1 MRISSFLLFILPFS
15 LFSQTNEGKVWTEI
29 GVNGKIIKDLDWAT
43 ELTTRF
49 GVNGLETVFP
59 SISIKYKVKK
69 WFKPSVEYRYIVD
82 RENFDTYSNS
92 HRLNFN
98 ADFKRSFDRLT
109 IKSRIRYQYSFDRLV
124 DSELYSPEFDQAIRL
139 KIGGTYDINNSFL
152 SPVISGELFYNPM
165 YGPNGQQL
173 TKFRLFAGV
182 DIEMDGP
189 HEISVGYI
197 FDNRINLSR
206 PLTKHILSLGYSYK
220 IGGSKK

>member
-1 MRISSFLLFILPFS
+1 

-109 IKSRIRYQYSFDRLV
+109 IKSRIRYQYSFDRLL

-165 YGPNGQQL
+165 YGPYGQQL

>member
-1 MRISSFLLFILPFS
+1 MRITSFILFMLPFS
-15 LFSQTNEGKVWTEI
+15 LFSQTNEGKIWTEV
-29 GVNGKIIKDLDWAT
+29 GVNGAIVKDLDWAA

-49 GVNGLETVFP
+49 GVNGLETIFP

-69 WFKPSVEYRYIVD
+69 WFKPSIEYRYIVD

-98 ADFKRSFDRLT
+98 ADFKHTIERLT
-109 IKSRIRYQYSFDRLV
+109 LKSRIRYQYSFDRLV
-124 DSELYSPEFDQAIRL
+124 NSELYNPEFDQAIRL
-139 KIGGTYDINNSFL
+139 KLGGSYDLNNSFL
-152 SPVISGELFYNPM
+152 SPVISGELFYNPI
-165 YGPNGQQL
+165 YGPYGQQL
-173 TKFRLFAGV
+173 TKLRLFAGV

>member
-182 DIEMDGP
+182 DIEMGGP

>member
-109 IKSRIRYQYSFDRLV
+109 IKSRIRYQYSFDRLL

-165 YGPNGQQL
+165 YGPYGQQL

>member
-1 MRISSFLLFILPFS
+1 MRISSFILFLLPFS
-15 LFSQTNEGKVWTEI
+15 LFSQTNEGKIWTEV
-29 GVNGKIIKDLDWAT
+29 GVNGKIVKDLDWSAD
-43 ELTTRF
+43 LTTRF
-49 GVNGLETVFP
+49 GVNGFETVFP

-82 RENFDTYSNS
+82 RENFETYSNS

-109 IKSRIRYQYSFDRLV
+109 IKTRIRYQYSFDRLV
-124 DSELYSPEFDQAIRL
+124 NSELYNPEFDQAIRL
-139 KIGGTYDINNSFL
+139 KLGGSYDLNNSFL

-165 YGPNGQQL
+165 YGPYGQQL
-173 TKFRLFAGV
+173 TKLRLFAGV

-220 IGGSKK
+220 IGSSKK

>member
-165 YGPNGQQL
+165 YGPYGQQL

>member
-1 MRISSFLLFILPFS
+1 MRISSFILFILPFS
-15 LFSQTNEGKVWTEI
+15 LFSQNNEGKVWTEI
-29 GVNGKIIKDLDWAT
+29 GVNGKIVKDLDWAA

-49 GVNGLETVFP
+49 GVNGIETVFP
-59 SISIKYKVKK
+59 SVSIKYKVKK

-98 ADFKRSFDRLT
+98 ADFKHTIDRLS

-124 DSELYSPEFDQAIRL
+124 NSELYSPEFDQAIRL
-139 KIGGTYDINNSFL
+139 KLGGSYDINNSFL
-152 SPVISGELFYNPM
+152 SPVISGEIFYNPT
-165 YGPNGQQL
+165 YGPYGQQL

-197 FDNRINLSR
+197 FDNRINISR